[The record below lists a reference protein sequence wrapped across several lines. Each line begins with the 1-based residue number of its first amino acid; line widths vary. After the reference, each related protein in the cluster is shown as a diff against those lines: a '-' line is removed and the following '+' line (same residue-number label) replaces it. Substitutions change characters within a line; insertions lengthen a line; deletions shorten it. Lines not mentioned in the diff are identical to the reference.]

1 MPDEMKVHTQTEY
14 GLRPEAKEFPMMA
27 VLSYVYVCNAGCPN
41 CPYNNSEIRD
51 TYKDALLMG
60 DDVFRRLADECGPH
74 GSLLRLSGGGEPMLH
89 PKAVEHILYAKDKG
103 CRIGLITN
111 GSRFD
116 EDKLTRLISAGID
129 AIEFSVDA
137 GDAETYAKVR
147 PGLDW
152 ERLNASVRMAVDIRN
167 RLHAPTRIV
176 TSVINQEG
184 VDVAKAEAHWN
195 AIVDKVQVRKFLTW
209 GYNEDHSAD
218 PSPYLPPED
227 RLPCPWLFERFN
239 VDSRGDVTLCGED
252 IAFGEKFANIMERS
266 IKDIWLGPE
275 FERFRQLHLARRG
288 HEIPICASC
297 PDWKYRSWQYNYWK
311 VLRDADEKKAKGGE

>member
-1 MPDEMKVHTQTEY
+1 MADEIKVHTQEEY
-14 GLRPEAKEFPMMA
+14 GLRPEAKEFPMML
-27 VLSYVYVCNAGCPN
+27 VLSFVYVCNAGCPN

-51 TYKDALLMG
+51 TYKDAMIMG
-60 DDVFRRLADECGPH
+60 DEVFRRLADEAGPY

-89 PKAVEHILYAKDKG
+89 PKAVEHILYAKEKG

-111 GSRFD
+111 GSRFN
-116 EDKLTRLISAGID
+116 EENLTKLISAGID

-137 GDAETYAKVR
+137 GDAETYATVR
-147 PGLDW
+147 ANLDW

-167 RLHAPTRIV
+167 RLKSPTRIV
-176 TSVINQEG
+176 TSVINQQG
-184 VDVAKAEAHWN
+184 VDVDKAEAHWS
-195 AIVDKVQVRKFLTW
+195 AIVDKVQIRKFLTW
-209 GYNEDHSAD
+209 GYNEDKSAD
-218 PSPYLPPED
+218 DSPYLPPEE

-252 IAFGEKFANIMERS
+252 IAFKERFANVMERS

-275 FERFRQLHLARRG
+275 FEELRRKHLERRG
-288 HEIPICASC
+288 HEIAICSTC

-311 VLRDADEKKAKGGE
+311 VLKDADEKKAAS